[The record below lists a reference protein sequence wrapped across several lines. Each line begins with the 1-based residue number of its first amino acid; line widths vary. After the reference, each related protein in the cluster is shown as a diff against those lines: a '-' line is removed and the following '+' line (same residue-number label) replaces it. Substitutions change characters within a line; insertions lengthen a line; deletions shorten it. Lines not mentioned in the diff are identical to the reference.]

1 MPPTALLLSG
11 ERITDAGQIIVCGA
25 RCPAGT
31 GRELSPA
38 FDWVQASDPNLAHCD
53 VCFDQ
58 FADGEILSMLWTFRV
73 DDEETIEVFPSRS
86 HDDGCDSPDWTPPRI
101 TPSLIFTSP
110 VFRN

>member
-1 MPPTALLLSG
+1 MPTALLLSG

-73 DDEETIEVFPSRS
+73 DDEETIEVFTSRS
-86 HDDGCDSPDWTPPRI
+86 HDDGCDSPDWTARAQIRPHG
-101 TPSLIFTSP
+101 PS
-110 VFRN
+110 

>member
-31 GRELSPA
+31 GRELAPA

-73 DDEETIEVFPSRS
+73 DDEETIEVFTSRS
-86 HDDGCDSPDWTPPRI
+86 HDDGCDSPDWTPHTQI
-101 TPSLIFTSP
+101 GLT
-110 VFRN
+110 